1 MLKFSVA
8 THSVVQRSIEEAIS
22 EVDRELKVR
31 YRCYEKWVREGKLS
45 DVDARDRVDR
55 LESAIDY
62 LTAAA
67 QRSSQ
72 PSSPVV
78 LPPPVTLQSELIDDS
93 HRRALEA

>member
-67 QRSSQ
+67 QRCAQ

-78 LPPPVTLQSELIDDS
+78 LPPPAAIAQELIDDS